1 MWVLCKPVAT
11 LLCIPYKALLCSYR
25 GRIATAVRTEFATVF
40 FRNDAEEMMSPRKT
54 PWDQLLT
61 LEGGTGK
68 QHQTCKPESSF
79 NLFQTTLNLLLRGEG
94 VSQGLA
100 YASD

>member
-1 MWVLCKPVAT
+1 
-11 LLCIPYKALLCSYR
+11 
-25 GRIATAVRTEFATVF
+25 
-40 FRNDAEEMMSPRKT
+40 MSPRKT

-61 LEGGTGK
+61 LEGGAGK

-79 NLFQTTLNLLLRGEG
+79 NLFQTMLNRLLRGGG

-100 YASD
+100 YARN